1 MYKKHGLIGTFIF
14 HAGLL
19 ALLIFL
25 GYTTPLP
32 LPEEE
37 GILVNFGDAPV
48 GRGSVEP
55 RQAERQPNPVTSS
68 AAAPAEIKTPVET
81 QDFEE
86 APALPSVKK
95 PANKKQDQQ
104 KDTENQ
110 PAEEQPQEK
119 KPERVLDRR
128 SLYGGRSNTTDNSAS
143 EGETSGNANQGNPFG
158 SPASTNRSQGN
169 STGTKGVSFSLS
181 GRNPLSL
188 PKPDYNYQ
196 VEGIVVVEVTVDR
209 EGKVTRAVPGVRG
222 STTLNENLLDA
233 ARKAALRARFD
244 SKSDAAAYQKGTITY
259 HFMLQ

>member
-1 MYKKHGLIGTFIF
+1 MYKKQGLIGTIIF

-37 GILVNFGDAPV
+37 GILVNFGDASD
-48 GRGSVEP
+48 GRGYVEP
-55 RQAERQPNPVTSS
+55 RQAERQPTPATAS
-68 AAAPAEIKTPVET
+68 AAAPSEIKTPVET

-104 KDTENQ
+104 VNTEKQ
-110 PAEEQPQEK
+110 PAEEPQEK
-119 KPERVLDRR
+119 EPERVVDSR
-128 SLYGGRSNTTDNSAS
+128 SLYGGRSNTTDKTGS

-158 SPASTNRSQGN
+158 SPASNNRTQGN
-169 STGTKGVSFSLS
+169 SAGTEGVSFSLS

-209 EGKVTRAVPGVRG
+209 DGKVTRAVPGVRG